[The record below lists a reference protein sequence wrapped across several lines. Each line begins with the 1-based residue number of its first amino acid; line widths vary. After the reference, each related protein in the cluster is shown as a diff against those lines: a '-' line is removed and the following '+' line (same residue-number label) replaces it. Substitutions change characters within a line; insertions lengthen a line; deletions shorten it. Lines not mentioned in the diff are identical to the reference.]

1 MPRDTT
7 TYQDLKVWQASV
19 DFAILIYRIT
29 AAFPREERFA
39 LTTQLRKAAV
49 SVSSNIAEGWGR
61 GTTREFRN
69 RCGIA
74 RGELKEVESDLVI
87 AERLGYA
94 KKAPYGK
101 ARDSIVVISK
111 MLTAIRAGRSTAEV

>member
-1 MPRDTT
+1 MPKQNT

-19 DFAILIYRIT
+19 DFAILIYRLT
-29 AAFPREERFA
+29 AAFPREELFA

-61 GTTREFRN
+61 GTTREFRC
-69 RCGIA
+69 RCGIS
-74 RGELKEVESDLVI
+74 RGSLKEIEADLVI
-87 AERLGYA
+87 AQRLGYA

-101 ARDSIVVISK
+101 ARERIFVISK
-111 MLTAIRAGRSTAEV
+111 MLTAIRAGD

>member
-1 MPRDTT
+1 MPRKVA
-7 TYQDLKVWQASV
+7 TYQDLRVWQASV

-29 AAFPREERFA
+29 AGFPREELFS
-39 LTTQLRKAAV
+39 LTTQLRRAAV
-49 SVSSNIAEGWGR
+49 AVSSSIAEGWGR
-61 GTTREFRN
+61 GTVREFRN
-69 RCGIA
+69 RCRIA

-101 ARDSIVVISK
+101 ARETIVVISK
-111 MLTAIRAGRSTAEV
+111 MLTTILAGGSASDA